1 MSRWTSLREEI
12 ERARRDQPRYD
23 LARVTAVIKRL
34 GVTHRCSPMATH
46 WLGSDR
52 GPERSLIHSW
62 TSHSDARDGRGHPAI
77 RLRNL
82 SQLIDWDWLDDGL
95 SGPVLSYR
103 AVLDRSDHVRSFS
116 VGITGH
122 QVSLARWYA
131 RVELTEKP
139 EGQGDCG
146 HPLLHAHIGDDP
158 DAALSPRAPLPWM
171 LPHEA
176 LEWLLATVDPAL
188 EPAP

>member
-34 GVTHRCSPMATH
+34 GVTHRCSPMAVH
-46 WLGSDR
+46 WLGATRDSD
-52 GPERSLIHSW
+52 RSLIHSW
-62 TSHSDARDGRGHPAI
+62 RPVSDAQDGRGHPAV

-82 SQLIDWDWLDDGL
+82 THLLDSEAFDGGL
-95 SGPVLSYR
+95 AGPVLSYR

-131 RVELTEKP
+131 RVELTERP

-176 LEWLLATVDPAL
+176 LEWLLATVDSEL